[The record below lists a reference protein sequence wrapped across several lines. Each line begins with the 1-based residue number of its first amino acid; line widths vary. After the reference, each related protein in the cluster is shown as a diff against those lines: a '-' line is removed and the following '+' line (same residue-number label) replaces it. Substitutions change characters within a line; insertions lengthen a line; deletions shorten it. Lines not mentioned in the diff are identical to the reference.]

1 MIKKFPSIA
10 FVLALLG
17 PYMVKAKDQINRTET
32 IVTCNIKDFRSSYPL
47 TSKQLVCE
55 GPKEFPINSNVN
67 QNNTILM
74 SAIQNLD
81 QISRLILKRISL
93 NKDFKLNITTAKPNS
108 ILIEKSVVMVKILLN
123 HFLKIK

>member
-1 MIKKFPSIA
+1 
-10 FVLALLG
+10 
-17 PYMVKAKDQINRTET
+17 
-32 IVTCNIKDFRSSYPL
+32 
-47 TSKQLVCE
+47 
-55 GPKEFPINSNVN
+55 
-67 QNNTILM
+67 M